1 MEICPPPL
9 CLYRPSHPL
18 ISLIEQQLKEVSD
31 NATITVTQELESARP
46 INRAAVLICIFEG
59 KDGDLRVILT
69 KRSSTLSS
77 HSGNQYKDVILLL
90 NRFFLLFINC
100 NNGVKNAKMG
110 FD

>member
-9 CLYRPSHPL
+9 RLYRPSHPL

-31 NATITVTQELESARP
+31 NATITVTQELGSAESARP

-77 HSGNQYKDVILLL
+77 HSGNQYKDA
-90 NRFFLLFINC
+90 FC
-100 NNGVKNAKMG
+100 C
-110 FD
+110 